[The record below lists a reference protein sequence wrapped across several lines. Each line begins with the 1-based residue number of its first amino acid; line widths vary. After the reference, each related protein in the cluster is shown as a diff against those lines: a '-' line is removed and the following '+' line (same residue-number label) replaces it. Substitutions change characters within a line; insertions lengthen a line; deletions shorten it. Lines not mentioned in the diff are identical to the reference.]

1 MTLGRIQ
8 VPPAARAGEV
18 VEIRLLIQHPMEAGF
33 RRDAN
38 GRLIPMNVVNA
49 VVCRYG
55 GREVYRAELG
65 PGVAANPYF
74 AFWVRAE
81 ASGEVSAEWL
91 DDAGVRGAVQ
101 AQLVVS

>member
-1 MTLGRIQ
+1 MSLGRIQ
-8 VPPAARAGEV
+8 VPPSARPGEA
-18 VEIRLLIQHPMEAGF
+18 VEFRLLIQHPMEPGF

-38 GRLIPMNVVNA
+38 GRLVPRNVVNA

-55 GREVYRAELG
+55 GREVFRAELG
-65 PGVAANPYF
+65 SGVAANPYV
-74 AFWVRAE
+74 AFWLRAE
-81 ASGEVSAEWL
+81 ASGEVSAEWV